1 VPGATLRGRRT
12 PIATR
17 WLGRPPDRGIDHEQ
31 WRRDDS
37 AMDSPST
44 PRGLPQATDFEARLQ
59 ALLKIRHEMEML
71 HARLEYVRLLLKLGV
86 RIP

>member
-1 VPGATLRGRRT
+1 
-12 PIATR
+12 
-17 WLGRPPDRGIDHEQ
+17 
-31 WRRDDS
+31 
-37 AMDSPST
+37 MDSPCT